1 MNRRWQLR
9 VIFVISVTI
18 LAVSMVF
25 TINAQAI
32 EGGMVKEGSVQ
43 EGREPIQVGEIETTQ
58 FFFSYPVL
66 LSGPQTIQ
74 YPDAAYIKIHI
85 AELDLRRVIF
95 INGTYYRLV
104 SIDSYNPLN
113 YEPTKVKLLQIDN
126 INYDYTSND
135 VIYKTLEG
143 GVKVL
148 SENRNG
154 LVITNKNENVQ
165 IN

>member
-85 AELDLRRVIF
+85 AELDLIPGDYITITDTDGSQV
-95 INGTYYRLV
+95 YYYPGSMYTFDEDEGFWAI
-104 SIDSYNPLN
+104 SIIGDTAVVELHHSD
-113 YEPTKVKLLQIDN
+113 EADIS
-126 INYDYTSND
+126 TSP
-135 VIYKTLEG
+135 
-143 GVKVL
+143 
-148 SENRNG
+148 G
-154 LVITNKNENVQ
+154 LMG
-165 IN
+165 